1 MSQSLDNK
9 FLELRRNY
17 IASQFGKLNDVQKQA
32 VFYTQGP
39 LLILAGAGSGKT
51 TVLVNRIA
59 NLIRFEMPIRQRRR
73 LWECLRSWWMNW
85 NYCLQK
91 RYSISGAG
99 SALAE
104 RPVWPYHILA
114 ITFTNKAAGE
124 LKIDCPVCLRSR
136 TGCSCIHLSFS
147 MCRIL
152 RRDAERL
159 GYPKS
164 FTIYDTD
171 DQQRAMKEVY
181 KSLNVDDKFIPIKAA
196 MSNIGRLKDKMI
208 SPKQA
213 LAAPADTRAGL
224 IAKIYDAYQK
234 RLLHAGA
241 MDFDDLIYQ
250 TVRLIQECEDVRE
263 FYQSRY
269 QYVLVDEY
277 QDTSVA
283 QFQLVYLLAG
293 AHRNVCV
300 VGDDD
305 QSIYRFRGATIENI
319 LNFEEHFQGAKVIRL
334 EQNYRSTS
342 TILMRRTVLFRI
354 TRREKAKL
362 CGQTM
367 ARAIRSFIM
376 KQILKWRKQ
385 PTLLR

>member
-59 NLIRFEMPIRQRRR
+59 NLIRFGNAYQTEKAPFGVSQE
-73 LWECLRSWWMNW
+73 LVDELELLLRKKGTPSQE
-85 NYCLQK
+85 L
-91 RYSISGAG
+91 APL
-99 SALAE
+99 LAE

-124 LKIDCPVCLRSR
+124 LKNR
-136 TGCSCIHLSFS
+136 LSGMLGEAGQDVHASTFHS
-147 MCRIL
+147 ACVRIL

-213 LAAPADTRAGL
+213 LAAPL
-224 IAKIYDAYQK
+224 KI
-234 RLLHAGA
+234 
-241 MDFDDLIYQ
+241 F
-250 TVRLIQECEDVRE
+250 
-263 FYQSRY
+263 
-269 QYVLVDEY
+269 
-277 QDTSVA
+277 
-283 QFQLVYLLAG
+283 
-293 AHRNVCV
+293 
-300 VGDDD
+300 
-305 QSIYRFRGATIENI
+305 
-319 LNFEEHFQGAKVIRL
+319 
-334 EQNYRSTS
+334 
-342 TILMRRTVLFRI
+342 
-354 TRREKAKL
+354 
-362 CGQTM
+362 
-367 ARAIRSFIM
+367 
-376 KQILKWRKQ
+376 
-385 PTLLR
+385 